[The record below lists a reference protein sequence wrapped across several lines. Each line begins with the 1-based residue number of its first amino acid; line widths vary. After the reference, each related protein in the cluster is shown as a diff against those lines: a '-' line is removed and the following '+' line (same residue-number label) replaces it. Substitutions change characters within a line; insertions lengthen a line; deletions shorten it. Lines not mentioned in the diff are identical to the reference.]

1 MWFVIKILENRNDSL
16 AGVLDKKSGF
26 TFSRRVS
33 SLGKK
38 EQKEQKKKNKEVEL
52 IEGRMGTVSSRRFL
66 FLPRP
71 SPCSQ
76 RFVRASP
83 IWLKGTGNDAMGKLS
98 CLRRSVTQLDK
109 FSHFY
114 DQGKLV
120 KGYKHSQDEFF

>member
-1 MWFVIKILENRNDSL
+1 MWFIIKFLENRNDSL
-16 AGVLDKKSGF
+16 AGFLDKKSGF

-38 EQKEQKKKNKEVEL
+38 SKKKKEEVEL

-66 FLPRP
+66 FLSRP
-71 SPCSQ
+71 SPRSQ
-76 RFVRASP
+76 RFFRASP

-120 KGYKHSQDEFF
+120 KGYKYSQDEFFS